1 MEYGGKQVGELGF
14 GSNYDYE
21 EDMPKWEEQNGKFR
35 LYIGNYHG
43 FRGTLAPR
51 AIEIRPGAYDS
62 SMKLGWKYKYNAAE
76 IDIFR
81 VDGDNTLKAENV
93 IYTLSR
99 NDFDTNGEWWLDAFN
114 PIVIQ
119 KHQTYV
125 TICASA
131 HLSRS
136 WAGELADHRRTL
148 AECKR
153 YIMSA
158 DEVAWIE
165 QDASMVLRRFERRL
179 RLDNPPGVEGGGV
192 HPMLATL
199 RHLAE

>member
-1 MEYGGKQVGELGF
+1 ME
-14 GSNYDYE
+14 
-21 EDMPKWEEQNGKFR
+21 
-35 LYIGNYHG
+35 
-43 FRGTLAPR
+43 
-51 AIEIRPGAYDS
+51 
-62 SMKLGWKYKYNAAE
+62 LGWKYNDNAAE

-99 NDFDTNGEWWLDAFN
+99 NDFDTNGEWWLKACN

-119 KHQTYV
+119 KHETYV

-136 WAGELADHRRTL
+136 WAGELADRRRTL
-148 AECKR
+148 AQCKG

-165 QDASMVLRRFERRL
+165 NDASMVLRRFERRL
-179 RLDNPPGVEGGGV
+179 RLANPPGVEGGGV
-192 HPMLATL
+192 HAMLATL